1 MAQDTE
7 EEFNESVQEKN
18 DEFPTELASPSPGEL
33 QREYQELNDRF
44 LRLAADFENFRKRT
58 ERDLEVRVRFAI
70 EEFAIELLEVID
82 NFERALKEEDEAA
95 REGLVQIHKLF
106 RTILERHGIRPLEAV
121 GKPFNPAEHEAV
133 VCIPSDREEGIIV
146 EEFCQGYSMHD
157 RVIRCAKVAVSKGNE
172 GE

>member
-1 MAQDTE
+1 MAQETE
-7 EEFNESVQEKN
+7 EDFIESVQEKN
-18 DEFPTELASPSPGEL
+18 DESSTELASPSPGEL

-58 ERDLEVRVRFAI
+58 ERDLDLRIRFAL

-82 NFERALKEEDEAA
+82 NFERALKEEDAGA
-95 REGLVQIHKLF
+95 REGLVQIHKLL
-106 RTILERHGIRPLEAV
+106 RTILERHGIRPLESV

-133 VCIPSDREEGIIV
+133 ASIPSDAEEGIVV
-146 EEFCQGYSMHD
+146 EEFCQGYCMHD
-157 RVIRCAKVAVSKGNE
+157 RVIRCAKVAVSKGKE

>member
-7 EEFNESVQEKN
+7 EELNESVQVKS
-18 DEFPTELASPSPGEL
+18 DESSPELASPSPGDL
-33 QREYQELNDRF
+33 QRNYQELNDRF

-58 ERDLEVRVRFAI
+58 ERDFEVRVRFAI

-95 REGLVQIHKLF
+95 RDGLVQIHKLF
-106 RTILERHGIRPLEAV
+106 RTILERHGIRPLESV
-121 GKPFNPAEHEAV
+121 GKSFNPAEHEAV
-133 VCIPSDREEGIIV
+133 VYIPSDRDEGIIV
-146 EEFCQGYSMHD
+146 EEFCQGYCMHD
-157 RVIRCAKVAVSKGNE
+157 RVIRCAKVAVSKGKE

>member
-7 EEFNESVQEKN
+7 EEFNESVPEKN
-18 DEFPTELASPSPGEL
+18 DESSPGLASPSPGDL

-58 ERDLEVRVRFAI
+58 ERDLEARVGFAI
-70 EEFAIELLEVID
+70 GEFACELLEVID
-82 NFERALKEEDEAA
+82 NFERALKEEDGAA

-106 RTILERHGIRPLEAV
+106 RSILERHGIRPLESV

-133 VCIPSDREEGIIV
+133 ACVPSACDEGTVV
-146 EEFCQGYSMHD
+146 EEFCRGYCMQD
-157 RVIRCAKVAVSKGNE
+157 RVLRCAKVAVSKGKE

>member
-18 DEFPTELASPSPGEL
+18 DESSPGPVSPSPGEL

-58 ERDLEVRVRFAI
+58 ERDLDARVRFAI
-70 EEFAIELLEVID
+70 GEFASELLEVID
-82 NFERALKEEDEAA
+82 NFERALKEEDETA

-106 RTILERHGIRPLEAV
+106 RSILERHGIRPLESV

-133 VCIPSDREEGIIV
+133 AYVPSAYDEGTIV
-146 EEFCQGYSMHD
+146 EEFCRGYCMQD
-157 RVIRCAKVAVSKGNE
+157 RVIRCAKVAVSKGKE